1 MKDTLNPASSQ
12 RPPQA
17 RLACLGLSL
26 VSGIGPRRLERLR
39 GYFDDLGDAW
49 LASEQQLAQA
59 GLDRRLRRRL
69 VALRREL
76 DLEREVER
84 IRACGAEFLTL
95 LDENYPESLR
105 NIPDPPLTLYIRG
118 ELLPGD
124 RHALGLVGT
133 RKATTYGRD
142 VAGKLAGD
150 LALQGIT
157 VISGLAY
164 GIDAAA
170 HRGALNG
177 GGRTLAVL
185 GSGVD
190 VIYPASHRQLAQE
203 ICQNGALI
211 SEYPPGTLPEGR
223 NFPRRNRL
231 ISGLSLGILVI
242 QAPLTSG
249 AIITAN
255 IAGEQGKEVFAVP
268 GNIHDPASAGC
279 HRLIQDGAKLVT
291 GVGDILD
298 ELNLAWTRAET
309 AVVAR
314 QAVPANES
322 EASLLALLGVEPTH
336 VDDLARQCRMP
347 VAAVSST
354 LTILELRG
362 LARKVGPMQYS
373 RSQPV

>member
-1 MKDTLNPASSQ
+1 MNNSPKPATSQ
-12 RPPQA
+12 RPPAA

-26 VSGIGPRRLERLR
+26 VPGIGPRRLERLR
-39 GYFDDLGDAW
+39 DYFDNIGDAW
-49 LASEQQLAQA
+49 LASEGQLAQA

-95 LDENYPESLR
+95 LDEDYPEPLR
-105 NIPDPPLTLYIRG
+105 NIPDPPLTLYLRG
-118 ELLPGD
+118 ELLPED
-124 RHALGLVGT
+124 RHALGMVGT

-142 VAGKLAGD
+142 VAGQLAQD
-150 LALQGIT
+150 LARQGIT

-170 HRGALNG
+170 HRGALKA

-190 VIYPASHRQLAQE
+190 VIYPANHRRLAQD
-203 ICQNGALI
+203 ICRHGALI

-223 NFPRRNRL
+223 HFPRRNRL

-268 GNIHDPASAGC
+268 GNILDPASAGC

-291 GVGDILD
+291 GVADILD

-336 VDDLARQCRMP
+336 VDDLARQCQLP
-347 VAAVSST
+347 VASVSST

-373 RSQPV
+373 RSQPA

>member
-1 MKDTLNPASSQ
+1 MKDTLNPAGSQ
-12 RPPQA
+12 RPPEA

-39 GYFDDLGDAW
+39 RYFDDIGDAW

-59 GLDRRLRRRL
+59 GLDRRLRGRL

-84 IRACGAEFLTL
+84 IRARGAEFLTL
-95 LDENYPESLR
+95 LDDGYPEALR
-105 NIPDPPLTLYIRG
+105 NISDPPLTLYFRG

-133 RKATTYGRD
+133 RKATSYGRD
-142 VAGKLAGD
+142 VAGQLAQD
-150 LALQGIT
+150 LARQGIT

-170 HRGALNG
+170 HRGALKG
-177 GGRTLAVL
+177 GGRTLTVL

-190 VIYPASHRQLAQE
+190 VIYPANHRQLAQE
-203 ICQNGALI
+203 ICRNGALI

-231 ISGLSLGILVI
+231 ISGLSLGILVV

-255 IAGEQGKEVFAVP
+255 IAGEQGREVFAVP
-268 GNIHDPASAGC
+268 GNILDPASAGC

-298 ELNLAWTRAET
+298 ELNLAWTRAES
-309 AVVAR
+309 ADVAR
-314 QAVPANES
+314 QVVPANES
-322 EASLLALLGVEPTH
+322 EARLLALLEAEPTH
-336 VDDLARQCRMP
+336 VDDLARQCQMP
-347 VAAVSST
+347 VATVSST

>member
-1 MKDTLNPASSQ
+1 VKDTLNPASSQ
-12 RPPQA
+12 NPPQA

-59 GLDRRLRRRL
+59 GLDSRLRRRL

-95 LDENYPESLR
+95 LDEDYPESLR

-118 ELLPGD
+118 ELSPGD

-142 VAGKLAGD
+142 VAGKLAED
-150 LALQGIT
+150 LAVQGIA

-170 HRGALNG
+170 HRGALKG

-203 ICQNGALI
+203 IRHQGALI
-211 SEYPPGTLPEGR
+211 SEYPPGALPEGR

-314 QAVPANES
+314 QVVPANES

>member
-1 MKDTLNPASSQ
+1 MKDTLNPAGSQ
-12 RPPQA
+12 RPPEA

-39 GYFDDLGDAW
+39 RYFDDIGDAW

-59 GLDRRLRRRL
+59 GLDRRLRGRL

-84 IRACGAEFLTL
+84 IRARGAEFLTL
-95 LDENYPESLR
+95 LDDGYPEALR
-105 NIPDPPLTLYIRG
+105 NISDPPLTLYFRG

-133 RKATTYGRD
+133 RKATSYGRD
-142 VAGKLAGD
+142 VAGQLAQD
-150 LALQGIT
+150 LARQGIT

-170 HRGALNG
+170 HRGALKG

-190 VIYPASHRQLAQE
+190 VIYPANHRQLAQE
-203 ICQNGALI
+203 ICRNGALI

-231 ISGLSLGILVI
+231 ISGLSLGILVV

-255 IAGEQGKEVFAVP
+255 IAGEQGREVFAVP
-268 GNIHDPASAGC
+268 GNILDPASAGC

-291 GVGDILD
+291 GIGDILD
-298 ELNLAWTRAET
+298 ELNLAWTRAES
-309 AVVAR
+309 ADVAR
-314 QAVPANES
+314 QVVPANES
-322 EASLLALLGVEPTH
+322 EARLLALLEAEPTH
-336 VDDLARQCRMP
+336 VDDLARKCQMP
-347 VAAVSST
+347 VATVSST

>member
-1 MKDTLNPASSQ
+1 MNNSPKPATSH
-12 RPPQA
+12 RPPEA

-39 GYFDDLGDAW
+39 DYFDNIGDAW
-49 LASEQQLAQA
+49 LASEGQLAQA

-95 LDENYPESLR
+95 LDEDYPEPLR
-105 NIPDPPLTLYIRG
+105 NIPDPPLALYLRG
-118 ELLPGD
+118 ELLPED
-124 RHALGLVGT
+124 RHALGMVGT

-142 VAGKLAGD
+142 VAGQLAQD
-150 LALQGIT
+150 LARQGIT

-170 HRGALNG
+170 HRGALEA

-190 VIYPASHRQLAQE
+190 VIYPANHRRLAQD
-203 ICQNGALI
+203 ICRHGALI

-223 NFPRRNRL
+223 HFPRRNRL

-268 GNIHDPASAGC
+268 GNILDPASAGC

-291 GVGDILD
+291 GVADILD

-336 VDDLARQCRMP
+336 VDDLARQCQLP
-347 VAAVSST
+347 VASVSST

-373 RSQPV
+373 RSQPA